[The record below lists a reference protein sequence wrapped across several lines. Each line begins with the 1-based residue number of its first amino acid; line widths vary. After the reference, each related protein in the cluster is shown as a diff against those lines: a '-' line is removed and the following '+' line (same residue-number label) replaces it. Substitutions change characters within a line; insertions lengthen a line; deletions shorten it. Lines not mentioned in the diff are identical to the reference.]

1 MHFHTLEE
9 TTAIS
14 DDLVLEGLGYK
25 LVKLKRSFGLFGMI
39 EFIFSVLTYWTALC
53 GSLVNGINPGGRP
66 VIIWS
71 RAGVSVYKVAVAYS
85 FTEICSAFH
94 VAGGP

>member
-25 LVKLKRSFGLFGMI
+25 LGKTICITLNICIK
-39 EFIFSVLTYWTALC
+39 
-53 GSLVNGINPGGRP
+53 N
-66 VIIWS
+66 
-71 RAGVSVYKVAVAYS
+71 
-85 FTEICSAFH
+85 TELQ
-94 VAGGP
+94 